1 MSALT
6 ESGPRRVDPRLGS
19 SWLLLVAACALT
31 VDSGLLVAGGLV
43 FLTGVSSLIGLNRRL
58 VANGLLATAMVG
70 LQIFVMRAVF
80 AEDGVLAVGT
90 GAALEA
96 GVLAP
101 ILSGSAE
108 TAARLGAFL
117 MAAMQFHQFTRPS
130 DLTELLTRGGIP
142 HRWAALPAIA
152 LRFLPLMQ
160 TELTAVWQS
169 QASRGLPTE
178 RTRDKLKALLPVGLP
193 FVYRSMR
200 RANELALAMELRG
213 FGVLARPTFLV
224 ELRMHPAERA
234 AFGALLAATLAVL
247 LF

>member
-1 MSALT
+1 MSAQAD
-6 ESGPRRVDPRLGS
+6 SRQRRVDPRLGAT
-19 SWLLLVAACALT
+19 WLLLVAVCALT
-31 VDSGLLVAGGLV
+31 VESGFLVAGGLV
-43 FLTGVSSLIGLNRRL
+43 LLAALSSVLGLNLRL
-58 VANGLLATAMVG
+58 VGNGLLATAMVG

-80 AEDGVLAVGT
+80 GEDGVLAAGPGT
-90 GAALEA
+90 ALEV

-108 TAARLGAFL
+108 TAGRLGAFL

-130 DLTELLTRGGIP
+130 DLTQLLTRFGIP

-213 FGVLARPTFLV
+213 FGVLSRPTFLSQ
-224 ELRMHPAERA
+224 LRMQPAERA
-234 AFGALLAATLAVL
+234 ASSGLLAATLAVL